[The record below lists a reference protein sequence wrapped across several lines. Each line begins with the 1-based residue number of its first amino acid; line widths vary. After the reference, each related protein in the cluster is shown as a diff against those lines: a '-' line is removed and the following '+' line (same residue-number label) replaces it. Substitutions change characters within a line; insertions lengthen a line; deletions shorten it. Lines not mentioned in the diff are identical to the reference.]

1 MGLYLCTEGNGALLC
16 TEGNVVQCIQKAM
29 ELQMYTEGNG
39 VPNVYRRQWSSKCIQ
54 KAMEF
59 NVYRRHMSYDICYQN
74 AMKLYL
80 CRLKWEIYWYTKGN
94 VRYM

>member
-1 MGLYLCTEGNGALLC
+1 MY

-39 VPNVYRRQWSSKCIQ
+39 APNVYRRQ
-54 KAMEF
+54 
-59 NVYRRHMSYDICYQN
+59 MSYDICYQN

-80 CRLKWEIYWYTKGN
+80 YRLKWEIYVIQKA
-94 VRYM
+94 M